1 MKLTAQ
7 NVYGATIVLANIM
20 REQRTMPQ
28 RGKYLIA
35 RLHAKL
41 LPEWKVLDARR
52 DDMIKAYNNPQ
63 TRSEKNPETGEDIQV
78 TVEGEWQVPPDKMPE
93 FTAAWEA
100 LGNEE
105 IEVDVQPIPLLS
117 LSLPD
122 GSDGA
127 IEAHELATLGDLV
140 FDSAA

>member
-7 NVYGATIVLANIM
+7 NVYGSTIVLAAIISE
-20 REQRTMPQ
+20 RRTMPQ

-41 LPEWKVLDARR
+41 LPEFNVIDGRR
-52 DDMIKAYNNPQ
+52 DDLIKAYNSPQ
-63 TRSEKNPETGEDIQV
+63 TRTETNPETGETIEV
-78 TVEGEWQVPPDKMPE
+78 PIEGRWKVPADKMSE
-93 FTAAWEA
+93 FQAAWKA
-100 LGNEE
+100 LGDEE
-105 IEVDVQPIPLLS
+105 IDVDVQPIPLLS

-127 IEAHELATLGDLV
+127 IEANELSTLGDLV
-140 FDSAA
+140 FDTAA